1 MTINSIISR
10 LARYSSSLYSRHWE
24 QWEILTIAGIAL
36 AIILLVTM
44 ARLKNRIK
52 TRHIHHYTPVIGV
65 RLAHPRARH

>member
-1 MTINSIISR
+1 MTVDSIISR
-10 LARYSSSLYSRHWE
+10 LAQYSSSLYSRHWE

-36 AIILLVTM
+36 AMILLVAIT
-44 ARLKNRIK
+44 RLKKRIK